1 MLKCDFCDNII
12 KNNSNI
18 YKGFD
23 CTFCSNICRGHILN
37 MNYKKDPRF
46 ENCNSWYNSKP
57 IPKSFRNIEKT
68 KSMIDFENYNF
79 EILKEVIKISIINY
93 EAKKNID
100 PTKCFK
106 TNYKKN
112 YLDENKEVI
121 ESKEKVNES
130 KEKICDVV
138 NIYNK
143 VVNKIPYVG
152 QIKSIIK
159 LV

>member
-12 KNNSNI
+12 KNNSSV
-18 YKGFD
+18 YRGFD
-23 CTFCSNICRGHILN
+23 CTFCSNICRSHILN

-46 ENCNSWYNSKP
+46 ENCSKWYNSKP

-68 KSMIDFENYNF
+68 KSMIDLENYNF
-79 EILKEVIKISIINY
+79 EILKDAIKITIINY

-100 PTKCFK
+100 STKCLK
-106 TNYKKN
+106 INYKKD
-112 YLDENKEVI
+112 YLNKNKEVI
-121 ESKEKVNES
+121 ESKEKV
-130 KEKICDVV
+130 CDVV

>member
-1 MLKCDFCDNII
+1 MLNCDFYDNII
-12 KNNSNI
+12 KNNSSV

-23 CTFCSNICRGHILN
+23 CAFCSNTCRSHILN

-46 ENCNSWYNSKP
+46 ENCSKWYNSKP

-68 KSMIDFENYNF
+68 KSMVDFENYNF
-79 EILKEVIKISIINY
+79 EILKELIKTSIIDY

-100 PTKCFK
+100 PVKCLK
-106 TNYKKN
+106 INYKSDYVNKN
-112 YLDENKEVI
+112 NLLNEN
-121 ESKEKVNES
+121 NEI
-130 KEKICDVV
+130 KKNKTKICDVV

>member
-1 MLKCDFCDNII
+1 
-12 KNNSNI
+12 
-18 YKGFD
+18 
-23 CTFCSNICRGHILN
+23 

-46 ENCNSWYNSKP
+46 ENCSKWYNSKP

-68 KSMIDFENYNF
+68 KSMIDLENYNF
-79 EILKEVIKISIINY
+79 EILKDAIKITIINY

-100 PTKCFK
+100 STKCLK
-106 TNYKKN
+106 INYKKD
-112 YLDENKEVI
+112 YLNKNKEVI
-121 ESKEKVNES
+121 ESKEKV
-130 KEKICDVV
+130 CDVV

>member
-23 CTFCSNICRGHILN
+23 CTFCSNICRTHILN

-57 IPKSFRNIEKT
+57 TPKTFRNIEKT
-68 KSMIDFENYNF
+68 KSIIEFQNYNF
-79 EILKEVIKISIINY
+79 EILKEAIKTTIINY

-100 PTKCFK
+100 STKCLK
-106 TNYKKN
+106 INYKK
-112 YLDENKEVI
+112 VI
-121 ESKEKVNES
+121 ESKEKV
-130 KEKICDVV
+130 CDTV

-143 VVNKIPYVG
+143 VVSKIPYVE